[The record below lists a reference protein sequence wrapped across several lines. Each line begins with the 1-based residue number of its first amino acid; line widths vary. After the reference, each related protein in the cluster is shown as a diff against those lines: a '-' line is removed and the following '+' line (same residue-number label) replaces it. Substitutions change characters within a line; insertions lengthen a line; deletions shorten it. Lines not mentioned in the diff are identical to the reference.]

1 MTKTLL
7 AVGLFAAPITISIQQ
22 PLVMSHTEPDDPR
35 LKLIWQYFAD
45 RDCPLRDSAADFLI
59 AADQNELDW
68 RLLPSISMIE
78 SSGGKDYRNNNVF
91 GWDSCR
97 EVFPSVQAGIHF
109 VASKLAKSRLYKDK
123 NLDQKLSTYNPQPDY
138 LGRVKAVMRA
148 LGPADQ
154 SPVAMN

>member
-7 AVGLFAAPITISIQQ
+7 AVGLFAAPVTVSMQQ
-22 PLVMSHTEPDDPR
+22 PSPKVHIEPVDPR
-35 LKLIWQYFAD
+35 LGLLWQYFAD
-45 RDCPLRDSAADFLI
+45 RNCPLRDSAADFLI

-97 EVFPSVQAGIHF
+97 ESFSSIQAGIHF
-109 VASKLAKSRLYKDK
+109 VASKLAKSKMYKGK
-123 NLDQKLSTYNPQPDY
+123 NVDQKLSTYNPQPDY
-138 LGRVKAVMRA
+138 LPRVKAVMRA
-148 LGPADQ
+148 LGSANQ
-154 SPVAMN
+154 SNATMN

>member
-1 MTKTLL
+1 MTKALL
-7 AVGLFAAPITISIQQ
+7 AVGLLATPISFSIQK
-22 PLVMSHTEPDDPR
+22 PSIAAHSEPDDPR

-45 RDCPLRDSAADFLI
+45 RDCPLRDSAADFVA

-97 EVFPSVQAGIHF
+97 EPFSSVQAGIHF
-109 VASKLAKSRLYKDK
+109 VASRLSKSKLYKDK
-123 NLDQKLSTYNPQPDY
+123 SVDQKLSTYNPQPEY
-138 LGRVKAVMRA
+138 AHRVRAVMRA
-148 LGPADQ
+148 LGPADR
-154 SPVAMN
+154 SRRAID